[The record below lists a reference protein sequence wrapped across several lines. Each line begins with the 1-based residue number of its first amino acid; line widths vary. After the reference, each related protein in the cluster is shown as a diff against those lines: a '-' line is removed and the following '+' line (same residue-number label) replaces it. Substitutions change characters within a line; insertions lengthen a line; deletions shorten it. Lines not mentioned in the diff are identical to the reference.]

1 MLKAMTLEEKQA
13 IMALCERQSDS
24 LQSETMGDDN
34 ADFGDDNPD
43 FGAFDNI
50 LSGAHPLQISHAGG
64 EFQEM
69 ARQVLNAMRTK
80 YISPLTFAMKLIL
93 DHRLFVSRQS
103 HRDYRTRRDRARL
116 WAIAFEQQIPAVA
129 EAYLTWC
136 FNHSQ
141 QGRRGFF
148 KEFTDSSACNTDNCT
163 GQVTLNVID
172 IFRK

>member
-13 IMALCERQSDS
+13 FMALCERQSDS
-24 LQSETMGDDN
+24 LQSKMMGNDN
-34 ADFGDDNPD
+34 ADFGDNNPD

-50 LSGAHPLQISHAGG
+50 LSGTHLLQISHTGG

-80 YISPLTFAMKLIL
+80 YISPLTFAMKLTL
-93 DHRLFVSRQS
+93 DRRLFISHWSCRDYWT
-103 HRDYRTRRDRARL
+103 HRDHAWL
-116 WAIAFEQQIPAVA
+116 QAIVFEWQIPAVA

-141 QGRRGFF
+141 QGSRGFF

-163 GQVTLNVID
+163 GQVMLNVID
-172 IFRK
+172 IFHK